1 MFLYPNKLPEC
12 ARLIFTTWLIL
23 GMVSRSHFVLANT
36 TEDPCG
42 GPSELLN
49 LIDRPTYGDSVCVVP
64 FKKVVLELG
73 AQYQTI
79 SPATNYGEN
88 FPQSELRIGLPAK
101 NEFFLLLPNYTHQS
115 ISPYTGFSATKG
127 GIKHGLGYSNNWIAS
142 VETLITLPSGTN
154 TFGNNEFGVT
164 INGIANYSFNPS
176 FNITY
181 LLGISSQS
189 QSTDAH
195 RYTSINPDVVLT
207 YVYNPKVN
215 FFGEVYG
222 QSKTAANMGSGFN
235 FDAGV
240 VYLLVPKFA
249 IDLEIGH
256 RISGLL
262 GGFEHYL
269 GAGIAAEF

>member
-1 MFLYPNKLPEC
+1 MFLYSNKLSKC
-12 ARLIFTTWLIL
+12 AKFTLIIWLIL
-23 GMVSRSHFVLANT
+23 AVVSLPRIVLANT
-36 TEDPCG
+36 TDDPCG
-42 GPSELLN
+42 GPSALLN
-49 LIDRPTYGDSVCVVP
+49 LVDRPTHGDSVCVVP
-64 FKKVVLELG
+64 FKNVVLELG
-73 AQYQTI
+73 AQYQAMV
-79 SPATNYGEN
+79 SATNYADN
-88 FPQSELRIGLPAK
+88 YPQTELRIGLPAK

-115 ISPYTGFSATKG
+115 MTPYTGFSAIKG
-127 GIKHGLGYSNNWIAS
+127 GIKHGIGYANNWMAS
-142 VETLITLPSGTN
+142 VETLLTLPSGTN
-154 TFGNNEFGVT
+154 TFGNNELGVAF
-164 INGIANYSFNPS
+164 NGIVNYSFNPS

-181 LLGISSQS
+181 LLGISNES
-189 QSTDAH
+189 QSTDSH

-222 QSKTAANMGSGFN
+222 QSKTAANMGSGFD

-256 RISGLL
+256 RISGSL
-262 GGFEHYL
+262 GNFDHYL